1 LISNE
6 KVKWAQ
12 VVLNVAYVN
21 KTTHTTKEIFMNF
34 YSKIFAVA
42 GLGLGLGMN
51 PGTANAAILDYN
63 LALTGNLNGAV
74 HVEGMTFVGGNLVS
88 TQLSEFNHKDKTP
101 EGSFDG
107 LEVAGNV
114 SGQMK
119 IMQGE
124 TAVYGTKDA
133 SAQILCDGS
142 VNCTTGGVNLSAK
155 KIALSNEMASLTS
168 NYQGLAA
175 NAAAAKSD
183 KKIILQYTGTDALA
197 IFSVNAADIFFQN
210 SEIDLDMGKAVQVV
224 INVLG
229 NATVTNTNLTGNW
242 NYSNTLWN
250 FYTATTVNFGSMA
263 VKGSVLAANA
273 DVFNATGFDGS
284 LYAKSYTNDSLRE
297 VHGFFWPQPQVDPH
311 TSVPEPSIL
320 VLLLAGLG
328 MLGLGQLRRRQ

>member
-1 LISNE
+1 
-6 KVKWAQ
+6 
-12 VVLNVAYVN
+12 
-21 KTTHTTKEIFMNF
+21 MNF

-51 PGTANAAILDYN
+51 PGTATAALLDYN
-63 LALTGNLNGAV
+63 LALTGNLTGAV

-88 TQLSEFNHKDKTP
+88 TQMSEFNHKDYTP

-114 SGQMK
+114 SGQLK
-119 IMQGE
+119 IMHGE

-133 SAQILCDGS
+133 SAQIDCVGS
-142 VNCTTGGVNLSAK
+142 VNCATGGVNLWATK
-155 KIALSNEMASLTS
+155 TALSNELASLTS
-168 NYQGLAA
+168 SYQGLAA
-175 NAAAAKSD
+175 NAAAAVNGNQVKL
-183 KKIILQYTGTDALA
+183 KYTGTDELA

-210 SEIDLDMGKAVQVV
+210 SGIELDLGLATKVV
-224 INVLG
+224 INVVG
-229 NATVTNTNLTGNW
+229 NITVSNTNLNGNW

-250 FYTATTVNFGSMA
+250 FYTATAVDFGSMA

-273 DVFNATGFDGS
+273 DVFNAAGFDGS
-284 LYAKSYTNDSLRE
+284 LYAKSYTNSSLRE
-297 VHGFFWPQPQVDPH
+297 VHGFFWKAPPVVDPH

-328 MLGLGQLRRRQ
+328 LIGLGRLRRRQ